1 MIAYTH
7 GQAAIPTTFAREMVV
22 FEDRLV
28 YAYAPLVN
36 KRFECKFGGAVGTLA
51 GHYAVYPDINWEYE
65 MDEFCSNVLD
75 MSRCKKTTQ
84 TDNYQSLCLYMNSI
98 RDIANVCADM
108 CADMWLYAFNGTII
122 LKSENTETGS
132 STMPQKINPIK
143 FENAEGNF
151 ELCSSMIEFFT
162 RKLSK
167 SRLQRDLSD
176 STVMRNVGMIFGYF
190 TLGVR
195 SLMEGLQKIEFNGG
209 TVINKD
215 KACAEY
221 IQLYLNAKGYPNA
234 YETVKNI
241 VRNNEDISVAD
252 IFNELSTRYVLKK
265 EHTTEMIKAIT
276 NPDFYLGNA
285 TPKRN

>member
-1 MIAYTH
+1 
-7 GQAAIPTTFAREMVV
+7 
-22 FEDRLV
+22 
-28 YAYAPLVN
+28 
-36 KRFECKFGGAVGTLA
+36 
-51 GHYAVYPDINWEYE
+51 
-65 MDEFCSNVLD
+65 
-75 MSRCKKTTQ
+75 
-84 TDNYQSLCLYMNSI
+84 
-98 RDIANVCADM
+98 
-108 CADMWLYAFNGTII
+108 MWLYAFNGTII

-195 SLMEGLQKIEFNGG
+195 SLIEGLQKIEFNGG

-221 IQLYLNAKGYPNA
+221 IQLYLTAKGYPNA